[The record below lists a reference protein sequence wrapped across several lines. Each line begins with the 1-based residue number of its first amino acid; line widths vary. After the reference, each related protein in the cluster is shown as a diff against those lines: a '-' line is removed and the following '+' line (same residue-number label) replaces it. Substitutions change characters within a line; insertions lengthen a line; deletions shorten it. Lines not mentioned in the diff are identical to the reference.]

1 MRLAAGLLFFI
12 FLASCAFGTA
22 GTAEPVDP
30 MTSAGDVLVMKDEAK
45 LALRSWLPAVSET
58 RAVVVAL
65 HGINDYGGAYA
76 IPGPYLAGRGIAVYA
91 CDQRGYGAS
100 PGRGLWPGADILA
113 ADAREAVRLIGVRH
127 PGLPLYLLGES
138 MGGAVAILA
147 AAEGKA
153 PGVHGLIL
161 VAPAVWGGK
170 HFSRILRTTLTVGDR
185 VAPGLALSGRLS
197 GTTLSDNGEMLAGLR
212 KDPLVIQRSRIDSLD
227 GVVNL
232 MDLALE
238 ASSELD
244 IPTLLLYGL
253 KDEVVPDDA
262 LCDFMTRPKK
272 QPAAAFYPEGYH
284 LLLRDR
290 QREKVLGDIVSWIKD
305 PADPLPS
312 GLRHDCR

>member
-30 MTSAGDVLVMKDEAK
+30 MSSAGDVLVMKDGAK
-45 LALRSWLPAVSET
+45 LALRSWLPEVEA
-58 RAVVVAL
+58 RAVIVAL

-76 IPGPYLAGRGIAVYA
+76 LPGPYLAGRGIAVYA
-91 CDQRGYGAS
+91 CDQRGFGAS
-100 PGRGLWPGADILA
+100 PTRGLWPGSELLS
-113 ADAREAVRLIGVRH
+113 ADAREVIRLIGKRH
-127 PGLPLYLLGES
+127 PGLPLYVLGQS
-138 MGGAVAILA
+138 MGGAVAITALTG
-147 AAEGKA
+147 ERV
-153 PGVHGLIL
+153 PSVQGLIL

-170 HFSRILRTTLTVGDR
+170 HFSRLFRTALDVGDR

-197 GTTLSDNGEMLAGLR
+197 GVTFSDNREVLAKLR
-212 KDPLVIQRSRIDSLD
+212 KDPLVIQKSRIDSLD
-227 GVVNL
+227 GVVEL
-232 MDLALE
+232 MDQALE

-244 IPTLLLYGL
+244 LPLLLLYGL
-253 KDEVVPDDA
+253 KDEVVPKVA

-272 QPAAAFYPEGYH
+272 EPLTAFYPEGYH

-290 QREKVLGDIVSWIKD
+290 QREKVLGDIVSWIND
-305 PADPLPS
+305 PDEPLPS

>member
-1 MRLAAGLLFFI
+1 MKRAAALLLII

-30 MTSAGDVLVMKDEAK
+30 MKSAGDALVMKDGAK
-45 LALRSWLPAVSET
+45 LALRSWLPDGEA
-58 RAVVVAL
+58 RAAIVAL

-76 IPGPYLAGRGIAVYA
+76 IPGSYLVGRGIAVYA
-91 CDQRGYGAS
+91 FDQRGFGAS
-100 PGRGLWPGADILA
+100 AERGLWPGANALTG
-113 ADAREAVRLIGVRH
+113 DAREAVRLIGERH

-147 AAEGKA
+147 AAEGKT
-153 PGVHGLIL
+153 PRLDGLIL

-170 HFSRILRTTLTVGDR
+170 HFSRIFRAALGVGDR

-197 GTTLSDNGEMLAGLR
+197 GVTLSDNREMLAAMR
-212 KDPLVIQRSRIDSLD
+212 KDPLFIQKSRIDSLD
-227 GVVNL
+227 GVVEL

-238 ASSELD
+238 DSSALD
-244 IPTLLLYGL
+244 LPVLLLYGL
-253 KDEVVPDDA
+253 KDEVVPKDA

-272 QPAAAFYPEGYH
+272 PPAAAFYPEGYH

-290 QREKVLGDIVSWIKD
+290 QREKVLGDIVSWIND
-305 PADPLPS
+305 PDEPLPS
-312 GLRHDCR
+312 GFGHDCR

>member
-22 GTAEPVDP
+22 GTAESVDP
-30 MTSAGDVLVMKDEAK
+30 MKSAGDVLVMKDGTK
-45 LALRSWLPAVSET
+45 LALRSWIPEGDV
-58 RAVVVAL
+58 RAVIVAL

-100 PGRGLWPGADILA
+100 PGRGLWPGSDTLA
-113 ADAREAVRLIGVRH
+113 LDAREAVRLIGERH
-127 PGLPLYLLGES
+127 PGLPIYLLGES

-197 GTTLSDNGEMLAGLR
+197 GTTLSDNSEMLANLR
-212 KDPLVIQRSRIDSLD
+212 KDPLVIQKSRLDSLD

-238 ASSELD
+238 ASSKLD

-272 QPAAAFYPEGYH
+272 LPAGAFYPEGYH

-290 QREKVLGDIVSWIKD
+290 QREKVLGDRECASFESSTFRSFN
-305 PADPLPS
+305 A
-312 GLRHDCR
+312 